1 MVMTVK
7 QVAEKIQ
14 VTPRTVYDWIRQGKL
29 QAYRAGRQYRITD
42 EQLEGGG
49 IPDTD
54 TEKGAVRGLLL
65 TLGVISIWLMNI
77 WI

>member
-14 VTPRTVYDWIRQGKL
+14 VTKRTVYDWIRQGKL

-42 EQLEGGG
+42 EQLE
-49 IPDTD
+49 
-54 TEKGAVRGLLL
+54 AFL
-65 TLGVISIWLMNI
+65 TKEQCGVCS
-77 WI
+77 

>member
-14 VTPRTVYDWIRQGKL
+14 VTKRTVYDWIKQGKL

-42 EQLEGGG
+42 EQLE
-49 IPDTD
+49 
-54 TEKGAVRGLLL
+54 AFL
-65 TLGVISIWLMNI
+65 TQKKEQCGVCS
-77 WI
+77 

>member
-14 VTPRTVYDWIRQGKL
+14 VTKRTVYDWIRQGKL

-42 EQLEGGG
+42 EQLEAFLTQKKEQGG
-49 IPDTD
+49 
-54 TEKGAVRGLLL
+54 VC
-65 TLGVISIWLMNI
+65 S
-77 WI
+77 

>member
-14 VTPRTVYDWIRQGKL
+14 VTKRTVYDWIRQGKL

-42 EQLEGGG
+42 EQLE
-49 IPDTD
+49 
-54 TEKGAVRGLLL
+54 AFL
-65 TLGVISIWLMNI
+65 TQKKEQCGVCS
-77 WI
+77 

>member
-14 VTPRTVYDWIRQGKL
+14 VTKRTVYDWIRQGKL

-42 EQLEGGG
+42 EQLEAFLTQTQKKEQGG
-49 IPDTD
+49 
-54 TEKGAVRGLLL
+54 VC
-65 TLGVISIWLMNI
+65 S
-77 WI
+77 

>member
-42 EQLEGGG
+42 EQLEAFLTQKKEQCGSAPNAGG
-49 IPDTD
+49 
-54 TEKGAVRGLLL
+54 E
-65 TLGVISIWLMNI
+65 
-77 WI
+77 

>member
-14 VTPRTVYDWIRQGKL
+14 ATKRMVHDWIRQGKL

-42 EQLEGGG
+42 EQLE
-49 IPDTD
+49 
-54 TEKGAVRGLLL
+54 AFL
-65 TLGVISIWLMNI
+65 TQKKEQCGVCS
-77 WI
+77 

>member
-7 QVAEKIQ
+7 QVASQLQ

-42 EQLEGGG
+42 EQLE
-49 IPDTD
+49 
-54 TEKGAVRGLLL
+54 AFL
-65 TLGVISIWLMNI
+65 TQSQEQCGVCS
-77 WI
+77 

>member
-14 VTPRTVYDWIRQGKL
+14 VTKRTEYDWIRQGKL

-42 EQLEGGG
+42 EQLE
-49 IPDTD
+49 
-54 TEKGAVRGLLL
+54 AFL
-65 TLGVISIWLMNI
+65 TQKKEQCGVCS
-77 WI
+77 